1 MHIYLDQNIWI
12 DLAKIHHGKDN
23 RSESIRLLS
32 LIQKNL
38 ESGDIVLPLSRIHY
52 IETSTIANAGRRERL
67 GRVMFDYSKGV
78 TLAPYK
84 SIVVYELDCALS
96 KIFSHVKPR
105 SFKLF
110 GNGIKHAYGDALE
123 FKYPTMMDP
132 NWIERAALT
141 GEEIVGHRFG
151 GFHKTEHNGKFQE
164 HLRKVSEMRQTVP
177 RKDWDNTLYA
187 IALSDIVEPLSEVL
201 NYWRIPFDDFIGLGA
216 EVITS
221 FIDSMPSRTLEVHMH
236 RQVLNNPNYNPK
248 PTDLEDWGGVALA
261 SQYCDVIVGEKHL
274 YDMLLRNRFK
284 TKAAVFRRLSDLEQY
299 LEKAI

>member
-12 DLAKIHHGKDN
+12 DLAKIHHGKDK
-23 RSESIRLLS
+23 RPESVRLLS
-32 LIQKNL
+32 LIQEKL
-38 ESGDIVLPLSRIHY
+38 EFGDIVLPLSRIHY
-52 IETSTIANAGRRERL
+52 IETSTIANASRRERL

-96 KIFSHVKPR
+96 KIFKHVKPR

-141 GEEIVGHRFG
+141 GEEIVGRRFG
-151 GFHKTEHNGKFQE
+151 GFHKTEHNRKFQE
-164 HLRKVSEMRQTVP
+164 HLCKVSEMRQAIP
-177 RKDWDNTLYA
+177 RKDWENTLYA

-201 NYWRIPFDDFIGLGA
+201 NYWEIPFDEFIGLGA
-216 EVITS
+216 EVLSS
-221 FIDSMPSRTLEVHMH
+221 FIDSMPSRVLEVHML
-236 RQVLNNPNYNPK
+236 RQVFNNPNYNPK

-284 TKAAVFRRLSDLEQY
+284 AKAAVFRRLSDLEQY
-299 LEKAI
+299 LEKDI

>member
-12 DLAKIHHGKDN
+12 DLAKIHHGKDK
-23 RSESIRLLS
+23 RPESIRLLN
-32 LIQKNL
+32 LIQQKL
-38 ESGDIVLPLSRIHY
+38 ESDDIVLPLSRVHY

-96 KIFSHVKPR
+96 KIFNHVKPR

-123 FKYPTMMDP
+123 FKYPTMMDL

-151 GFHKTEHNGKFQE
+151 GFHKTEHNEKFQE
-164 HLRKVSEMRQTVP
+164 HLRKVSAMRKTVP
-177 RKDWDNTLYA
+177 RKNWDNTLYA

-201 NYWRIPFDDFIGLGA
+201 DYWRIPFDDFIGLGA
-216 EVITS
+216 EVISS
-221 FIDSMPSRTLEVHMH
+221 FIDNMPSRTLEVHMH

-284 TKAAVFRRLSDLEQY
+284 IKAAVFRRLSDLEQH